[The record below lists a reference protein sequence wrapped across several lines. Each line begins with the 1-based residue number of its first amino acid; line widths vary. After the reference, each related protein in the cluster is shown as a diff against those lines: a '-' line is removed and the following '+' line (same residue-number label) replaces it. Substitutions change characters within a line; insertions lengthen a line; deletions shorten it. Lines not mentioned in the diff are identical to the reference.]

1 MNDAPFVW
9 VDIETN
15 GLDAHE
21 ERFEPRI
28 LEIGLLVTN
37 ADLVMGDNICT
48 LVGPAPTDEE
58 VSKWDPIVQK
68 MHTESG
74 LIEDLRS
81 AQRRFLLPDT
91 DTVSM
96 TLANWLRERFPEPV
110 KPMIAGAS
118 IRLDRAFG
126 ERLMPALFTKF
137 HYRQADVSALKEFCQ
152 RWLPGCSDEDIKNG
166 SIGKRDIHRPIPDI
180 IDSIGLAGFL
190 RGRMMRGAYGSQDL
204 SEFNISDPD

>member
-1 MNDAPFVW
+1 MKDDAFVW

-15 GLDAHE
+15 GLDAYE

-28 LEIGLLVTN
+28 LEIGMMVTN

-81 AQRRFLLPDT
+81 AQRRLLLADA
-91 DTVSM
+91 DSVAM
-96 TLANWLRERFPEPV
+96 TLAKWLRDRFPEPAM
-110 KPMIAGAS
+110 PMIAGAS

-152 RWLPGCSDEDIKNG
+152 RWLPGCSDDEIKEQA
-166 SIGKRDIHRPIPDI
+166 GKRDIHRPIPDI
-180 IDSIGLAGFL
+180 VDSINLAGFL
-190 RGRMMRGAYGSQDL
+190 KGRMMRGAYGSQDL